1 LLIDSPVGELLLVA
15 TDAGL
20 AGVYFDVSRLRPPPV
35 ATTGEGG
42 ADILAAA
49 RQQLDEYFTHRR
61 VTFDLPLDLRGT
73 PFQLRV
79 WNALREVPYG
89 ETVSYSEIARRIGA
103 ADAVRAVGAANGANP
118 IPIVVP
124 CHRVVGARGELT
136 GFGGG
141 IERKRWLLAHET
153 KALLDSK

>member
-61 VTFDLPLDLRGT
+61 VTFDLPLDPRGT